1 MAEENNIKKER
12 KGLTLRDILAGE
24 FLTRDTLVRQV
35 PFLLF
40 LVLLFFI
47 QISMIYYFESIQ
59 IDMKRTQETLN
70 DLNSEYSTNASEL
83 SVKSQHSQ
91 VMDKVIAIG
100 LENSPTTPF
109 IVDVDSNF
117 FKAPNE

>member
-1 MAEENNIKKER
+1 MAEEKNIKKER
-12 KGLTLRDILAGE
+12 KGLTLREILAGE

-35 PFLLF
+35 PFLFF

-91 VMDKVIAIG
+91 VMDRVRAIG

-117 FKAPNE
+117 FKLNHE

>member
-1 MAEENNIKKER
+1 MAEEKDNKKER

-35 PFLLF
+35 PFLFF

-91 VMDKVIAIG
+91 VMDRVRAIG